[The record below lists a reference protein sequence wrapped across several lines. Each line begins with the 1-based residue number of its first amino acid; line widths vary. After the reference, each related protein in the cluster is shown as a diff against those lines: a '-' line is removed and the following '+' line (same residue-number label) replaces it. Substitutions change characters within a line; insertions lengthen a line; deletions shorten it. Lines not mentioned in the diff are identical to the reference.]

1 MKSQLD
7 NLALLTGQIEERR
20 KYINTIESDVHTLTS
35 EIASLQKQLNKLQ
48 RDLKDKKRKYET
60 SVQYMYRNK
69 SVQEKLMFIF
79 SAENLSQTYR
89 RMRYV
94 QEYANFQRLQG
105 MEIERKQKQIAAK
118 KREVEQT
125 KHAKQNLLKQGEA
138 EKIKLE
144 IQEKE
149 RQTLLANLQKKQKG
163 IQSEIR
169 KKKRSAEQLNAQIDR
184 LIEIEIEKA
193 RKRAEEEARRKAAA
207 EAAAKAAAAKKAE
220 RETTGGASRSKST
233 EKNES
238 TKKVAPVEKFS
249 LNNEDRQLSGSFERN
264 RGILPVPITG
274 PYVIVSHYGQYA
286 VDGLRNVKLDNKGI
300 DIKGKPG
307 AQARAVFDGEVSAI
321 FQYNGLNNI
330 LVRHGN
336 YISVYCNLSSVSVS
350 KGSKV
355 NTRTVLGT
363 IHTDSSGNTVLHFQ
377 LRKETAKLN
386 PELWLGR

>member
-1 MKSQLD
+1 MLGLAQVEARTAHHHVVAVFDEIPDQVAHRQQL
-7 NLALLTGQIEERR
+7 RPP
-20 KYINTIESDVHTLTS
+20 VH
-35 EIASLQKQLNKLQ
+35 Q
-48 RDLKDKKRKYET
+48 RDVVHGER
-60 SVQYMYRNK
+60 
-69 SVQEKLMFIF
+69 
-79 SAENLSQTYR
+79 
-89 RMRYV
+89 
-94 QEYANFQRLQG
+94 RLQG
-105 MEIERKQKQIAAK
+105 RILEQR
-118 KREVEQT
+118 VEH
-125 KHAKQNLLKQGEA
+125 HARHGIVLEDDDDPQAVAVRLVVDVGDAVDLLVVDHVGDLPDHFGLVDHVGNLRYHDA
-138 EKIKLE
+138 
-144 IQEKE
+144 
-149 RQTLLANLQKKQKG
+149 LA
-163 IQSEIR
+163 
-169 KKKRSAEQLNAQIDR
+169 
-184 LIEIEIEKA
+184 
-193 RKRAEEEARRKAAA
+193 ARRGVLDFGLGAHDH
-207 EAAAKAAAAKKAE
+207 AAAAGE
-220 RETTGGASRSKST
+220 HKST

-307 AQARAVFDGEVSAI
+307 AQARAVFNGEVSAI